1 MFSYLFSYVYPPYIG
16 ILPIVLQQLMLP
28 SVRLIHL
35 SHSSVRAI
43 SRSWPNIEILPLS
56 FQEYEMNMKFK
67 EYNLY
72 SMKNWKEMIKGVFSR
87 YGLYHPKLTIYEPVN
102 ITLA

>member
-1 MFSYLFSYVYPPYIG
+1 MTFGKNPCNRNQYEFEGGSECVK
-16 ILPIVLQQLMLP
+16 
-28 SVRLIHL
+28 RT
-35 SHSSVRAI
+35 AI
-43 SRSWPNIEILPLS
+43 ISATDVT
-56 FQEYEMNMKFK
+56 FEYEMNMKFK

-102 ITLA
+102 ITLT